1 MPDGQSERQL
11 LEGPKSRLRELR
23 TVTRVTR
30 EMMRGFRALHFV
42 GPCVTVFGSARTQEG
57 SAEYELARS
66 VSGALARE
74 GFTIVTGGGPGIMEA
89 GNRGAR
95 EAGGTSIGCNIRLPF
110 EQEPNPYLDVSVD
123 FDYFFVRKMMLVKY
137 SYAFVVMP
145 GGFGTLDEMFEA
157 LTLIQTAKIHD
168 FPVVVMG
175 SRFWGPLREQIDT
188 MMGTGMISAPDI
200 ALLRFT
206 DDVDGAVE
214 HVRAR
219 TVERFGL
226 QKRLRPIRIL
236 GEHPV
241 KPQPW
246 MMAGPESD

>member
-1 MPDGQSERQL
+1 MSAALSERQL
-11 LEGPKSRLRELR
+11 LEGPRSRLRELR

-30 EMMRGFRALHFV
+30 EMLRGFRALHFV
-42 GPCVTVFGSARTQEG
+42 GPCVTVFGSARIKPD
-57 SAEYELARS
+57 SAEYDLARR
-66 VSGALARE
+66 VSAALAQE
-74 GFTIVTGGGPGIMEA
+74 GYTIITGGGPGIMEA
-89 GNRGAR
+89 GNRGAH
-95 EAGGTSIGCNIRLPF
+95 EVGGASVGCNIKLPH

-175 SRFWGPLREQIDT
+175 SEYWGPLRSQIDA
-188 MMGTGMISAPDI
+188 MVGTGMIARSDTD
-200 ALLRFT
+200 LLRFT
-206 DDVDGAVE
+206 DEVDEAVE
-214 HVRAR
+214 HIRSR

-226 QKRLRPIRIL
+226 QKKLRPLRIL
-236 GEHPV
+236 GERRLTH
-241 KPQPW
+241 W
-246 MMAGPESD
+246 TMAGPESD

>member
-1 MPDGQSERQL
+1 MPDGQSEHQL

-42 GPCVTVFGSARTQEG
+42 GPCVTVFGSARIKPE
-57 SAEYELARS
+57 SAEYDLARR
-66 VSGALARE
+66 VAATLAQV
-74 GFTIVTGGGPGIMEA
+74 GYTIITGGGPGIMEA

-175 SRFWGPLREQIDT
+175 SEYWGPLREQIDA
-188 MMGTGMISAPDI
+188 MVGTGMIAKADTD
-200 ALLRFT
+200 LLRFT
-206 DDVDGAVE
+206 DDVDEAVE
-214 HVRAR
+214 HVRSR

-226 QKRLRPIRIL
+226 ERKLRPLRIL
-236 GEHPV
+236 GERGLQH
-241 KPQPW
+241 W
-246 MMAGPESD
+246 TMAGPESD

>member
-1 MPDGQSERQL
+1 MPDGQSEHQL

-42 GPCVTVFGSARTQEG
+42 GPCVTVFGSARIKPE
-57 SAEYELARS
+57 SAEYDLARR
-66 VSGALARE
+66 VAATLAQV
-74 GFTIVTGGGPGIMEA
+74 GYTIITGGGPGIMEA

-95 EAGGTSIGCNIRLPF
+95 EAGGASIGCNIRLPF

-175 SRFWGPLREQIDT
+175 SDYWGPLREQIDA
-188 MMGTGMISAPDI
+188 MVGTGMIAKADTD
-200 ALLRFT
+200 LLRFT
-206 DDVDGAVE
+206 DDVDEAVE
-214 HVRAR
+214 HIRSR

-226 QKRLRPIRIL
+226 QKKLRPLRIL
-236 GEHPV
+236 GERGL
-241 KPQPW
+241 QQW
-246 MMAGPESD
+246 TMAGPESD

>member
-42 GPCVTVFGSARTQEG
+42 GPCVTVFGSARIKPE
-57 SAEYELARS
+57 SAEYDLARR
-66 VSGALARE
+66 VAATLAQV
-74 GFTIVTGGGPGIMEA
+74 GYTIITGGGPGIMEA

-95 EAGGTSIGCNIRLPF
+95 EAGGASIGCNIRLPF

-175 SRFWGPLREQIDT
+175 SEYWGPLREQIDA
-188 MMGTGMISAPDI
+188 MVGTGMIAKADTD
-200 ALLRFT
+200 LLRFT
-206 DDVDGAVE
+206 DDVDEAVE
-214 HVRAR
+214 HIRSR

-226 QKRLRPIRIL
+226 QKKLRPLRIL
-236 GEHPV
+236 GERGLQQWTMV
-241 KPQPW
+241 
-246 MMAGPESD
+246 GPESD

>member
-1 MPDGQSERQL
+1 MPDGQSEHQL

-42 GPCVTVFGSARTQEG
+42 GPCVTVFGSARIKPE
-57 SAEYELARS
+57 SAEYDLARR
-66 VSGALARE
+66 VAATLAQV
-74 GFTIVTGGGPGIMEA
+74 GYTIITGGGPGIMEA

-95 EAGGTSIGCNIRLPF
+95 EAGGASIGCNIRLPF

-175 SRFWGPLREQIDT
+175 SEYWGPLREQIDA
-188 MMGTGMISAPDI
+188 MVGTGMIAKADTD
-200 ALLRFT
+200 LLRFT
-206 DDVDGAVE
+206 DDVDEAVE
-214 HVRAR
+214 HIRSR

-226 QKRLRPIRIL
+226 QKKLRPLRIL
-236 GEHPV
+236 GERGLQQWTMV
-241 KPQPW
+241 
-246 MMAGPESD
+246 GPESD

>member
-42 GPCVTVFGSARTQEG
+42 GPCVTVFGSARIKPE
-57 SAEYELARS
+57 SAEYDLARR
-66 VSGALARE
+66 VAATLAQV
-74 GFTIVTGGGPGIMEA
+74 GYTIITGGGPGIMEA

-95 EAGGTSIGCNIRLPF
+95 EAGGASIGCNIRLPF

-175 SRFWGPLREQIDT
+175 SDYWGPLREQIDG
-188 MMGTGMISAPDI
+188 MVGTGMIAKADTD
-200 ALLRFT
+200 LLRFT
-206 DDVDGAVE
+206 DDVDEAVE
-214 HVRAR
+214 HIRSR

-226 QKRLRPIRIL
+226 QKKLRPLRIL
-236 GEHPV
+236 GERGLQQWTMV
-241 KPQPW
+241 
-246 MMAGPESD
+246 GPESD

>member
-42 GPCVTVFGSARTQEG
+42 GPCVAVFGSARIKPE
-57 SAEYELARS
+57 SAEYDLARR
-66 VSGALARE
+66 VAATLAQV
-74 GFTIVTGGGPGIMEA
+74 GYTIITGGGPGIMEA
-89 GNRGAR
+89 GNRGAH
-95 EAGGTSIGCNIRLPF
+95 EVGGASVGCNIRLPH
-110 EQEPNPYLDVSVD
+110 EQDSNPYLDVSVD

-175 SRFWGPLREQIDT
+175 SEYWGPLREQIDA
-188 MMGTGMISAPDI
+188 MVGTGMIAEADTD
-200 ALLRFT
+200 LLRFT
-206 DDVDGAVE
+206 DDVDEAVE
-214 HVRAR
+214 HIRSR

-226 QKRLRPIRIL
+226 QKKLRPLRIL
-236 GEHPV
+236 GERGL
-241 KPQPW
+241 QQW
-246 MMAGPESD
+246 TMAGPESD

>member
-23 TVTRVTR
+23 TVARVTR

-42 GPCVTVFGSARTQEG
+42 GPCVTVFGSARIKPE
-57 SAEYELARS
+57 SAEYDLARR
-66 VSGALARE
+66 VAATLAQV
-74 GFTIVTGGGPGIMEA
+74 GYTIITGGGPGIMEA

-95 EAGGTSIGCNIRLPF
+95 EAGGASIGCNIRLPF

-175 SRFWGPLREQIDT
+175 SDYWGPLREQIDA
-188 MMGTGMISAPDI
+188 MVGTGMIAKADTD
-200 ALLRFT
+200 LLRFT
-206 DDVDGAVE
+206 DDVDEAVE
-214 HVRAR
+214 HIRSR

-226 QKRLRPIRIL
+226 QKKLRPLRIL
-236 GEHPV
+236 GERGL
-241 KPQPW
+241 QQW
-246 MMAGPESD
+246 TMAGPESD

>member
-1 MPDGQSERQL
+1 MSAAQSERQL

-30 EMMRGFRALHFV
+30 EMLRGFRALHFV
-42 GPCVTVFGSARTQEG
+42 GPCVTVFGSARIKPE
-57 SAEYELARS
+57 SAEYDLARR
-66 VSGALARE
+66 VSAALAQV
-74 GFTIVTGGGPGIMEA
+74 GYSIITGGGPGIMEA
-89 GNRGAR
+89 GNRGAH
-95 EAGGTSIGCNIRLPF
+95 EVGGASIGCNIRLPH

-175 SRFWGPLREQIDT
+175 SDYWGPLREQIDA
-188 MMGTGMISAPDI
+188 MVGTGMIARSDTD
-200 ALLRFT
+200 LLRFT
-206 DDVDGAVE
+206 DDVDEAVE
-214 HVRAR
+214 HIRSR

-226 QKRLRPIRIL
+226 QKKLRPLRIL
-236 GEHPV
+236 GERRLQH
-241 KPQPW
+241 W
-246 MMAGPESD
+246 TIAGPESD

>member
-42 GPCVTVFGSARTQEG
+42 GPCVTVFGSARIKPE
-57 SAEYELARS
+57 SAEYDLARR
-66 VSGALARE
+66 VAATLAQV
-74 GFTIVTGGGPGIMEA
+74 GYTIITGGGPGIMEA

-95 EAGGTSIGCNIRLPF
+95 EAGGASIGCNIRLPF

-145 GGFGTLDEMFEA
+145 GGFGTMDEMFEA

-175 SRFWGPLREQIDT
+175 SDYWGPLREQIDA
-188 MMGTGMISAPDI
+188 MVGTGMIAKADTD
-200 ALLRFT
+200 LLRFT
-206 DDVDGAVE
+206 DDVDEAVE
-214 HVRAR
+214 HIRSR

-226 QKRLRPIRIL
+226 QKKLRPLRIL
-236 GEHPV
+236 GERGL
-241 KPQPW
+241 QQW
-246 MMAGPESD
+246 TMAGPESD